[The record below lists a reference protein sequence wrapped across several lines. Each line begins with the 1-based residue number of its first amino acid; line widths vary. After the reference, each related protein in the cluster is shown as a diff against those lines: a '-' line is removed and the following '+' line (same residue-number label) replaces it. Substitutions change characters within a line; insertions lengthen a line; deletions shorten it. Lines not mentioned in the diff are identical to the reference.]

1 MSIAAP
7 SILDQPVDEV
17 SVDVDRPW
25 KVLVWDD
32 PVNTMD
38 YVVFVFQKLFGFGRD
53 KATRLMLEVHHQGK
67 SVVATGEKEK
77 MEAHVFALHQ
87 YSLWAT
93 LEQDQ

>member
-1 MSIAAP
+1 MSITAP
-7 SILDQPVDEV
+7 SVLDQVIEITNTDA
-17 SVDVDRPW
+17 DRPW

-38 YVVFVFQKLFGFGRD
+38 YVVFVFQRLFGFGRE
-53 KATRLMLEVHHQGK
+53 KATQLMLQVHHEGK
-67 SVVATGEKEK
+67 SVVASGEKEK

-93 LEQDQ
+93 LEQET